1 MSATLFNPFRKEK
14 WLAYV
19 HLTRFDRPVGIELVL
34 WSTLWAV
41 FLAGLDLGRL
51 PPWHVV
57 LIFSLGATLMRGA
70 GCAINDF
77 ADRKVDGHVTR
88 TKHRPLAD
96 GRLTAKE
103 AVWAFLV
110 LSWISGALLIF
121 LPIQVFYWSFG
132 AVALAFIYPFM
143 KRFTHLPQFFLA
155 MAFGWAIPM
164 AYVAVSAEI
173 LEKGSTN
180 IWCWLLFVGYMAW
193 TVAYDTQYA
202 MADREDDIKIGVKST
217 AILFGNYDVFIISL
231 LQAVFLAC
239 LAGVFWHYFGLLS
252 IISLLPLILMF
263 VYQNKLCRTYLP
275 TNCTKAFL
283 HNVWVGRYVFV
294 VIVILVW
301 LKFKF

>member
-1 MSATLFNPFRKEK
+1 MSVAPLSFQEK
-14 WLAYV
+14 LLAYV

-34 WSTLWAV
+34 WSSLWAV
-41 FLAGLDLGRL
+41 FLAGQDFGKF
-51 PPWHVV
+51 PPWAV
-57 LIFSLGATLMRGA
+57 IITFTLGASLMRGA

-77 ADRKVDGHVTR
+77 ADRKVDGHIAR

-103 AVWAFLV
+103 AVWAFLI
-110 LSWISGALLIF
+110 LSWISGTLLVF

-132 AVALAFIYPFM
+132 ALALAFVYPFM

-164 AYVAVSAEI
+164 AYVAVSAS
-173 LEKGSTN
+173 LTGQGTTN
-180 IWCWLLFVGYMAW
+180 IWCWLLFIGYMAW

-202 MADREDDIKIGVKST
+202 MADRDDDIKIGVKST
-217 AILFGNYDVFIISL
+217 AILFGKYDVLIISL
-231 LQAVFLAC
+231 LQVVFLLC
-239 LAGVFWHYFGLLS
+239 LAGVFLHYFGLLS

-263 VYQNKLCRTYLP
+263 FYQNKLCKTDIP

-283 HNVWVGRYVFV
+283 HNVWVGRYVLAVIIGFV
-294 VIVILVW
+294 L
-301 LKFKF
+301 LKSII